1 MALSAKLEL
10 RQSQSLVITPQLQ
23 QAIKL
28 LQLSNL
34 ELEAYV
40 ERELEQNPLLE
51 RDERSPEAG
60 GGAPEGEAPAG
71 EGQAEPPAGDS
82 AGEADGASSDGL
94 DLVFDGVSRAS
105 LMDDPQGELDTDFGN
120 VFPEADSMAGL
131 SADSGWSSLRPVNGA
146 EMADLNNGVEA
157 LAAAGPGLRDHL
169 LEQLHL
175 AIADPVRRLIGEHLI
190 DQVDDSG
197 YMRGDLEGVAQR
209 LGAPLLWVEETLAVL
224 QGFEPAG
231 VCARDLKECLALQLK
246 ERNRYDP
253 LIAAFL
259 DHIELLASH
268 DLVRLK
274 RLCGADDEDLEEMI
288 AEIRSLNP
296 KPGLQ
301 FGSEPT
307 EPVVPDV
314 IVRPAAGGGWRVEVN
329 GDTLPRLLVNK
340 SYYATVSKA
349 AASPQERSYMSSCL
363 GSANWLMRSLDQRIK
378 TILKVAEEIVRQQD
392 AFLHYGVR
400 CLKPLSLRDVAETI
414 GMHESTVSRVT
425 SNKYMA
431 TPRGLF
437 ELKYFFTSAI
447 AAAGM
452 GDAHSSEAV
461 RHRIK
466 ELIDNE
472 PPKNVLSDDKIVE
485 LLRRQGVD
493 IARRTVAK
501 YRELMRIPSSVQR
514 RREKMTRVRK
524 GLAPVQGESGR
535 VG

>member
-51 RDERSPEAG
+51 RDERAPDAPSGVDAP
-60 GGAPEGEAPAG
+60 GAADAASGAG
-71 EGQAEPPAGDS
+71 ETAPDGQASASQDLEPGGIEFSD
-82 AGEADGASSDGL
+82 ASS
-94 DLVFDGVSRAS
+94 AS
-105 LMDDPQGELDTDFGN
+105 LIGDPQGELDTDFGN
-120 VFPEADSMAGL
+120 VFPEADSLAGL
-131 SADSGWSSLRPVNGA
+131 SADSGWSSLRVTNGA
-146 EMADLNNGVEA
+146 GADMDRTVDT
-157 LAAAGPGLRDHL
+157 LASTSDSLRDHL
-169 LEQLHL
+169 QEQLHL
-175 AIADPVRRLIGEHLI
+175 TVADPVRRLIGEHLI
-190 DQVDDSG
+190 DMVDEAG
-197 YMRGDLEGVAQR
+197 YLRGDLADAAEQ
-209 LGAPLLWVEETLAVL
+209 LGAPLAWTEETLAIL
-224 QGFEPAG
+224 QTFDPVG
-231 VCARDLKECLALQLK
+231 VCARNLKECLALQLK
-246 ERNRYDP
+246 EKNRFDP
-253 LIAAFL
+253 LIERFL
-259 DHIELLASH
+259 EHIELLASH
-268 DLVRLK
+268 DLPRLK
-274 RLCGADDEDLEEMI
+274 RLCGADDEDLEDMI
-288 AEIRSLNP
+288 AEVRTLNP

-301 FGSEPT
+301 FGSEMAD
-307 EPVVPDV
+307 PVTPDV
-314 IVRPAAGGGWRVEVN
+314 FVRPRADGGWLVEVN
-329 GDTLPRLLVNK
+329 TETLPKLLINRA
-340 SYYATVSKA
+340 YYTTVAKGA
-349 AASPQERSYMSSCL
+349 KSPQEKSYLSSCL

-378 TILKVAEEIVRQQD
+378 TILKVAEEIVKQQD

-414 GMHESTVSRVT
+414 DMHESTVSRVT

-437 ELKYFFTSAI
+437 ELKYFFTSSI
-447 AAAGM
+447 PAAGI

-501 YRELMRIPSSVQR
+501 YRDLMRIPSSVQR
-514 RREKMTRVRK
+514 RREKMARIRK
-524 GLAPVQGESGR
+524 GLASITGKNGA
-535 VG
+535 

>member
-51 RDERSPEAG
+51 RDERPQD
-60 GGAPEGEAPAG
+60 APGEANGSSAAGAGADGDPASDAAAA
-71 EGQAEPPAGDS
+71 EGQPQAQ
-82 AGEADGASSDGL
+82 DGL
-94 DLVFDGVSRAS
+94 AFDSTVMSS
-105 LMDDPQGELDTDFGN
+105 LIGDPQGELDTDFGN
-120 VFPEADSMAGL
+120 VFPDADSLAGL
-131 SADSGWSSLRPVNGA
+131 STDSGWSSLRPTNGA
-146 EMADLNNGVEA
+146 MAFSDMENGVEA
-157 LAAAGPGLRDHL
+157 LAAAGGGLREHL
-169 LEQLHL
+169 MEQLQL
-175 AIADPVRRLIGEHLI
+175 AVVDPARRLIGEHL
-190 DQVDDSG
+190 VDMVDEAG
-197 YMRGDLEGVAQR
+197 YLRGDLESVAER
-209 LGAPLLWVEETLAVL
+209 LGAPVEWVEETLAVL
-224 QGFEPAG
+224 QTFDPVG
-231 VCARDLKECLALQLK
+231 VCARSLKECLALQLK
-246 ERNRYDP
+246 ERNRFDP
-253 LIAAFL
+253 LIERFL
-259 DHIELLASH
+259 DNIELLAAH
-268 DLVRLK
+268 DLARLK
-274 RLCGADDEDLEEMI
+274 RLCGADDEDLEDMI
-288 AEIRSLNP
+288 AEVRSLNP

-301 FGSEPT
+301 FGSEAADAVT
-307 EPVVPDV
+307 PD
-314 IVRPAAGGGWRVEVN
+314 IFVRPRADGGWLVEVN
-329 GDTLPRLLVNK
+329 NDTLPKLLINK
-340 SYYATVSKA
+340 SYYATVAKNAKSAQDK
-349 AASPQERSYMSSCL
+349 SYISSCL

-378 TILKVAEEIVRQQD
+378 TILKVAEEIVKQQD

-437 ELKYFFTSAI
+437 ELKYFFTSSI
-447 AAAGM
+447 PAAGM

-514 RREKMTRVRK
+514 RREKMARIRK
-524 GLAPVQGESGR
+524 GLAPVTGQNGA
-535 VG
+535 

>member
-34 ELEAYV
+34 ELEAYI

-51 RDERSPEAG
+51 RDDRPAD
-60 GGAPEGEAPAG
+60 APSGVDA
-71 EGQAEPPAGDS
+71 PPAGGSGDAAS
-82 AGEADGASSDGL
+82 NQIPAEEQFAGQGSEPAGIEFGD
-94 DLVFDGVSRAS
+94 AS
-105 LMDDPQGELDTDFGN
+105 LSSLIGDPQGELDTDFGN
-120 VFPEADSMAGL
+120 VFPEADSLAGL
-131 SADSGWSSLRPVNGA
+131 SADSGWASLRSVNGSVMGGDMDNA
-146 EMADLNNGVEA
+146 IDA
-157 LAAAGPGLRDHL
+157 LASSASSLRDHL
-169 LEQLHL
+169 SEQLNL
-175 AIADPVRRLIGEHLI
+175 AVADPVRRLIGENLI
-190 DQVDDSG
+190 DMVDDAG
-197 YMRGDLEGVAQR
+197 YLRGDLAGVAER
-209 LGAPLLWVEETLAVL
+209 LGAPSAWVEETLATL
-224 QGFEPAG
+224 QTFDPVG
-231 VCARDLKECLALQLK
+231 VCARDLKECLAIQLK
-246 ERNRYDP
+246 EKNRYDP
-253 LIAAFL
+253 LIERFL
-259 DHIELLASH
+259 EHIELLASH
-268 DLVRLK
+268 DLPRLK
-274 RLCGADDEDLEEMI
+274 RLCGADDEDLEDMI
-288 AEIRSLNP
+288 AEIRTLNP

-301 FGSEPT
+301 FGSESA
-307 EPVVPDV
+307 EPVAPDV
-314 IVRPAAGGGWRVEVN
+314 FVRPRPDGGWLVEVN
-329 GDTLPRLLVNK
+329 SETLPKLLINK
-340 SYYATVSKA
+340 AYYTTVSKGA
-349 AASPQERSYMSSCL
+349 KSSQEKTYISSCL

-378 TILKVAEEIVRQQD
+378 TILKVAEEIVKQQD

-437 ELKYFFTSAI
+437 ELKYFFTSSI
-447 AAAGM
+447 PAAGM

-501 YRELMRIPSSVQR
+501 YRDLMRIPSSVQR
-514 RREKMTRVRK
+514 RREKMARSRK
-524 GLAPVQGESGR
+524 GLASVTGENGA
-535 VG
+535 

>member
-40 ERELEQNPLLE
+40 EHELEQNPLLE
-51 RDERSPEAG
+51 RDERPRDASGAIASGAEAAG
-60 GGAPEGEAPAG
+60 PAPDQTPAG
-71 EGQAEPPAGDS
+71 TQPQAAAEGLEF
-82 AGEADGASSDGL
+82 EGAALSSLLG
-94 DLVFDGVSRAS
+94 
-105 LMDDPQGELDTDFGN
+105 DPQGELDTDFGN
-120 VFPEADSMAGL
+120 VFPEADSPSGL
-131 SADSGWSSLRPVNGA
+131 SMDSGWSSLRSNSGA
-146 EMADLNNGVEA
+146 ASFAELENGVEA
-157 LAAAGPGLRDHL
+157 LAAGGGSLREHL
-169 LEQLHL
+169 MEQLHL
-175 AIADPVRRLIGEHLI
+175 AVADPARRLIGEHLI
-190 DQVDDSG
+190 DMVDDAG
-197 YMRGDLEGVAQR
+197 YLRGDPDSVASQ
-209 LGAPLLWVEETLAVL
+209 LGAPPAWIEETLAVL
-224 QGFEPAG
+224 QTFDPAG
-231 VCARDLKECLALQLK
+231 VCARNLKECLTLQLK
-246 ERNRYDP
+246 ERNRFDP
-253 LIAAFL
+253 LIERFL
-259 DHIELLASH
+259 DNIELLAAH
-268 DLVRLK
+268 DLARLK
-274 RLCGADDEDLEEMI
+274 RLCGADDEDLEDMI
-288 AEIRSLNP
+288 AEVRSLNP

-301 FGSEPT
+301 FGSESAD
-307 EPVVPDV
+307 PVAPD
-314 IVRPAAGGGWRVEVN
+314 IFVRPRADGGWLVEVN
-329 GDTLPRLLVNK
+329 NDTLPKLLINK
-340 SYYATVSKA
+340 SYYAAVTKGAKSV
-349 AASPQERSYMSSCL
+349 QEKSYISSCL

-378 TILKVAEEIVRQQD
+378 TILKVAEEIVKQQD
-392 AFLHYGVR
+392 AFLHHGVR

-425 SNKYMA
+425 SNKYME

-437 ELKYFFTSAI
+437 ELKYFFTSSI
-447 AAAGM
+447 PAAGM

-514 RREKMTRVRK
+514 RREKLARIRK
-524 GLAPVQGESGR
+524 GFAPITGQNGA
-535 VG
+535 